1 MRYAVS
7 STVCGSL
14 GVRAWQDMAATTA
27 AFRHHLTSLNLPN
40 TPGISF
46 PSDPR
51 PSCQQE
57 VTYTCL
63 GLIYV
68 SRWCDFKGTAT
79 HMQFPPSRQL
89 AIFPESPPVPL
100 QKASSTTWLEYS
112 FQLTPPAKSSG
123 CLLHMEHPHLS
134 VSWAP
139 LPAFPWI
146 TPGPGGRQRIPIS
159 LIPSLAPEI
168 FNDIVVH
175 DITDQLRMFKPGS

>member
-1 MRYAVS
+1 MGAGNTPGPGIAGMRYAVS

-40 TPGISF
+40 TPGIPF

-112 FQLTPPAKSSG
+112 FQLTP
-123 CLLHMEHPHLS
+123 
-134 VSWAP
+134 
-139 LPAFPWI
+139 
-146 TPGPGGRQRIPIS
+146 Q
-159 LIPSLAPEI
+159 PSLLDAYSIWNTHTSLYPGHLYLP
-168 FNDIVVH
+168 FHGSLQALVV
-175 DITDQLRMFKPGS
+175 DRGYP